1 MTTDNTAQPRPHSP
15 RLAPLQHPPRRI
27 RPPFDTSHDT
37 AGDQNDQTTQPPDR
51 GHADRVTA
59 LLEPLDGIELG
70 AYDLRILEWL
80 ADWDTPTIGTI
91 ASLLYRA
98 RAIDHDAGAGGGGQA
113 EARDGADGGVR

>member
-15 RLAPLQHPPRRI
+15 RLTPLQRPPRGI
-27 RPPFDTSHDT
+27 RPPFDTARHDT
-37 AGDQNDQTTQPPDR
+37 AGIPHGDTTDPPAQ

-70 AYDLRILEWL
+70 AHDRRIIDWL

-98 RAIDHDAGAGGGGQA
+98 RAIGH
-113 EARDGADGGVR
+113 RDGTADSAESGAR

>member
-1 MTTDNTAQPRPHSP
+1 VTTNNTAQPRSHSP

-70 AYDLRILEWL
+70 AHDLRIIDWL
-80 ADWDTPTIGTI
+80 ADWDTSTIGTI

-98 RAIDHDAGAGGGGQA
+98 RAIDHDDGTADSAESGA
-113 EARDGADGGVR
+113 R

>member
-1 MTTDNTAQPRPHSP
+1 MTTNNTAQPRSHSP

-70 AYDLRILEWL
+70 AYDFRILEWL

-98 RAIDHDAGAGGGGQA
+98 RAIGHDESLA
-113 EARDGADGGVR
+113 EDTAEGVRDGAEDGAR